1 MEQNN
6 LIDGISEMVNTAIFL
21 NNDIL
26 NIVNGC
32 IVQKIQFCSGKKN
45 ILLQTGA
52 GGILICNTFLLA
64 PSIKMKNIKKG
75 LRCITLKK
83 R

>member
-32 IVQKIQFCSGKKN
+32 IVQKIQFC
-45 ILLQTGA
+45 
-52 GGILICNTFLLA
+52 
-64 PSIKMKNIKKG
+64 
-75 LRCITLKK
+75 
-83 R
+83 

>member
-32 IVQKIQFCSGKKN
+32 IVQKIQFCWGKKHF
-45 ILLQTGA
+45 
-52 GGILICNTFLLA
+52 CC
-64 PSIKMKNIKKG
+64 K
-75 LRCITLKK
+75 
-83 R
+83 